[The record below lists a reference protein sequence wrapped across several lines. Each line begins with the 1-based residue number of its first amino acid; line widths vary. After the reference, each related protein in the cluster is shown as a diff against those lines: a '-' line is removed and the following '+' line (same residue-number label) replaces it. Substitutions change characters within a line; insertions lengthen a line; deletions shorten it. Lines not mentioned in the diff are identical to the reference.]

1 MRWREISRRLV
12 LATFGGL
19 LATLGVS
26 LAEAVF
32 ARSASGDAAPAL
44 GAATLAI
51 FGLIGPFCVGLS
63 FLLGAG
69 SVALLPDEAPSL
81 SGWLA
86 RLRALGAGRPADVAA
101 FAPLAVLAGFVW
113 MTASAQLA
121 RAVLSLAVGAKL
133 AGLATAAGSLLLG
146 LCLAVLALACVP
158 PLRRGLARLAEP
170 YPACLDP
177 VVTGGTALVVS
188 LGLFV
193 VGMVTGTV
201 SGDGGPLGIWGIFKR
216 PELDLRGVAELGLVA
231 LAAITAQSIA
241 RPPRSPSAVVLAVLG
256 LACLAPAPML
266 LRSASALD
274 ASELSQAVERGAPI
288 AKLVLPTLRRLS
300 DRDGDGASAHF
311 GGGDCDD
318 ANPAI
323 GPNAEEVLD
332 DGIDQDC
339 SGADLSS
346 SVVASLAPKPEDAK
360 VDESLVPRDLNVVL
374 ISIDTLRWDLG
385 YAGYKRPISPNIDA
399 LAARSTVFERAY
411 SLASYTGKSIGPML
425 IGKYGSE
432 TDRNWGHFNKF
443 GPRDTFVA
451 ERLQKGGVRTMA
463 VHAHRY
469 FDVWGGLERGF
480 DVLDFSAAPPK
491 DAPWDID
498 TKATSRELT
507 DAAISLLQKEENTK
521 GRFFM
526 WVHYLD
532 PHADYLRHEGI
543 DFGKSARDLY
553 DGEIAFTDREVGRL
567 LAAIDAGAF
576 GKRTAVIIT
585 SDHGEAFGENNM
597 FRHGFEVWES
607 LVRVPLV
614 LHVPGASPRRVTPR
628 RSLIDLVPT
637 ILELMHLPSPG
648 APEGESDDDFVSGQ
662 SLLTDVYLPAG
673 KEHAQRDVLVDMPA
687 GPYNDARRALIHGD
701 QKLIVSGE
709 SRFALYD
716 LAADPEES
724 KNLAKDDKE
733 RLGAMKDRYAA
744 AKARLREIK
753 VTGKRK

>member
-1 MRWREISRRLV
+1 VRFHEIFRRIV

-32 ARSASGDAAPAL
+32 ARAAAGEAAPAL
-44 GAATLAI
+44 GSAVLAI
-51 FGLIGPFCVGLS
+51 AGVIGPLCVL
-63 FLLGAG
+63 FAFALGAG
-69 SVALLPDEAPSL
+69 STWLFPDEAPSL
-81 SGWLA
+81 SGWIG

-101 FAPLAVLAGFVW
+101 LAPLAVLAGFAW
-113 MTASAQLA
+113 ATASAQLA
-121 RAVLSLAVGAKL
+121 RAVLSLAIGPKL
-133 AGLATAAGSLLLG
+133 AGLTTAAGALLLG
-146 LCLAVLALACVP
+146 LCFAVLALAGVP
-158 PLRRGLARLAEP
+158 PLRRALALLAESR
-170 YPACLDP
+170 PACLDP
-177 VVTGGTALVVS
+177 VVTGGTALVAA
-188 LGLFV
+188 LALFV
-193 VGMVTGTV
+193 AGMVTGTV
-201 SGDGGPLGIWGIFKR
+201 SGEGGALGIWGIFKR
-216 PELDLRGVAELGLVA
+216 PELDLRAVVELFFVA
-231 LAAITAQSIA
+231 LAAVTAQSVA
-241 RPPRSPSAVVLAVLG
+241 RPPRSPSNAVLG
-256 LACLAPAPML
+256 VLALACLAPVPLAIRAAVQLDPTELAP
-266 LRSASALD
+266 AL
-274 ASELSQAVERGAPI
+274 ERGAPL
-288 AKLVLPTLRRLS
+288 AKLVLPPLRRLV
-300 DRDGDGASAHF
+300 DRDGDGASARF

-318 ANPAI
+318 TNPAI
-323 GPNAEEVLD
+323 GPGAEEILD

-374 ISIDTLRWDLG
+374 ITVDTLRWDLG
-385 YAGYKRPISPNIDA
+385 YAGYKRPVSPNIDA
-399 LAARSTVFERAY
+399 LAARSTVFERGY

-443 GPRDTFVA
+443 GPRDTFLA
-451 ERLQKGGVRTMA
+451 ERLQKAGVRTMG

-480 DVLDFSAAPPK
+480 DVLDFTAAPPK

-498 TKATSRELT
+498 TKATGQELT
-507 DAAISLLQKEENTK
+507 DAAIALLQKEENTK

-532 PHADYLRHEGI
+532 PHADYLRHDGI

-553 DGEIAFTDREVGRL
+553 DGEVAFTDRQIGRL
-567 LAAIDAGAF
+567 LAAIDASAF
-576 GKRTAVIIT
+576 GKRTAIVLT

-597 FRHGFEVWES
+597 FRHGFEVWET

-614 LHVPGASPRRVTPR
+614 VHVPGAPPRRVAPR

-637 ILELMHLPSPG
+637 VLELMHLPSPG
-648 APEGESDDDFVSGQ
+648 LPEGESDDDFVSGQ
-662 SLLTDVYLPAG
+662 SLLTDVYLPDG
-673 KEHAQRDVLVDMPA
+673 KEHASRDVLIDMPA

-701 QKLIVSGE
+701 DKLVVSGD

-716 LAADPEES
+716 LAADPDEA
-724 KNLAKDDKE
+724 KNLAKDDAK
-733 RLGAMKDRYAA
+733 RFTAMKDRYAA
-744 AKARLREIK
+744 LKARLREIK